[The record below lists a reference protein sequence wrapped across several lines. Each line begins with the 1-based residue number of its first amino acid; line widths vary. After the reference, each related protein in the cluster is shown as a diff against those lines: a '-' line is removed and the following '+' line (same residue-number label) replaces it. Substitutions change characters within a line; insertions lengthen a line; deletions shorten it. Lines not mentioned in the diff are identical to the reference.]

1 MLIRT
6 LLIFIE
12 VLFITLLNYYMAESY
27 YSLDVL
33 YCLPVIQT
41 ARFDALQVQR
51 SQDYRILT
59 LVAIF
64 CAIAWSLAEAAVSWP
79 DYPMS
84 AFLMNVVTRG
94 VTFTLIGRVIARLW
108 KDKEYSRKDWLTG
121 LPDRVELIRLLEM
134 QQLLSERTRQ
144 PFSLLCININ
154 RFRALNDKHGHQAWD
169 EALKL
174 LAALLQGSVRS
185 GDAVARTGSDEF
197 IVLLAATDEQA
208 CMNLG
213 ERVVALAERRFMEQG
228 WDISLSCGHVTAT
241 GRTSS
246 MDDILRDAG
255 QKLYLSK
262 LSGKAGPVVGAAGA
276 EA

>member
-12 VLFITLLNYYMAESY
+12 VLFITVLNYYMAESY

-51 SQDYRILT
+51 NQDYRVLT
-59 LVAIF
+59 LVAVF
-64 CAIAWSLAEAAVSWP
+64 CALAWSLAEASVSWS

-121 LPDRVELIRLLEM
+121 LPDRVELLRLLET
-134 QQLLSERTRQ
+134 QQLQSERSRL
-144 PFSLLCININ
+144 PFSLLCINID
-154 RFRALNDKHGHQAWD
+154 RFRALNDKHGHQTGD
-169 EALKL
+169 EALKM
-174 LAALLQGSVRS
+174 LAALLQGSVRN

-197 IVLLAATDEQA
+197 ILLLAATDEQA
-208 CMNLG
+208 CTSLG
-213 ERVVALAERRFMEQG
+213 NRVVALAERRFAEKG
-228 WDISLSCGHVTAT
+228 WDVSLSCGCVTAT
-241 GRTSS
+241 GSARS
-246 MDDILRDAG
+246 MDEILRDAG
-255 QKLYLSK
+255 QQLYLSK
-262 LSGKAGPVVGAAGA
+262 QSGKNAPAAATAGA
-276 EA
+276 SA